1 MLATPIP
8 PAVHNRIGEPMS
20 FWQSHDFE
28 TIRLGM
34 YVQTVQA
41 LAALGSTPSVNC
53 ALRRFVVHNAYRTA
67 VPRDLLAA
75 LEPFFPDA
83 EQKLAARGAHF

>member
-8 PAVHNRIGEPMS
+8 PAVRNRIGEPMS
-20 FWQSHDFE
+20 FWQSYDFE
-28 TIRLGM
+28 TIRTGM

-41 LAALGSTPSVNC
+41 LAAFGDAAKVDC
-53 ALRRFVVHNAYRTA
+53 ALRRFVARNAYSTA

-75 LEPFFPDA
+75 LAPFFPNA
-83 EQKLAARGAHF
+83 RHKLRARGAHF